1 MQSLEPVFGKID
13 KYAFYLH
20 TYSCVYIY
28 AQNLTYTYMQ
38 SPELGFGEI
47 GRKIAEIWN
56 AKTPK
61 EKEPVC
67 SVFHYVSVCC
77 SVLQCVAVNAK
88 KPTGKEPVC
97 RVLQ

>member
-13 KYAFYLH
+13 KYSFCLH
-20 TYSCVYIY
+20 TYSCVYVY
-28 AQNLTYTYMQ
+28 AQKFIYTYMQ

-47 GRKIAEIWN
+47 GRKIADIWN

-67 SVFHYVSVCC
+67 SVFRSVAVCFAL
-77 SVLQCVAVNAK
+77 LQCFAA
-88 KPTGKEPVC
+88 
-97 RVLQ
+97 RY